1 MNRRVFAVLLMLGL
15 LCVIP
20 LSGKLKESQARR
32 LIMHYDV
39 DTAVMS
45 VSQNDAVAFWRK
57 LQETNPRYQEIYKA
71 AVNGKAKDV
80 KAEIA
85 STIYEASQELKKI
98 PYMND
103 STAVRLT
110 MQMQEAGG
118 IANEYRESDLR
129 FIISDEEN
137 AFTTPDGQVYIC
149 MGLVTLLNADKD
161 LLMAVY
167 AHELAHFVL
176 QHGFAVLY
184 YERKKEKREKLI
196 ADIATGLYATATT
209 AADFYANVNG
219 VDVDWNKTFQNIN
232 RFSYQTQENAG
243 RRVWNG
249 VTRYTMEQEFEAD
262 IVGYNFLEFLGI
274 GGHKY
279 IEMLRCIDSNME
291 VFYNDETSHPLTK
304 DRIELLMQI
313 PELRYEIAEK
323 NNKKY
328 KWFKSAEKV
337 DELYGL

>member
-1 MNRRVFAVLLMLGL
+1 MNRNVFAVLLVLGL

-45 VSQNDAVAFWRK
+45 VPQNDAAAFWRK

-85 STIYEASQELKKI
+85 STIYGASQELKRI

-110 MQMQEAGG
+110 TQMKEAGG

-129 FIISDEEN
+129 FIVSDEEN

-149 MGLVTLLNADKD
+149 MGLVALLKADKD

-167 AHELAHFVL
+167 AHELAHYVL

-184 YERKKEKREKLI
+184 YERKKEKREKLM
-196 ADIATGLYATATT
+196 ADIAIGLYAVATT

-219 VDVDWNKTFQNIN
+219 VEVDWNRTSQNIN
-232 RFSYQTQENAG
+232 CFSFQSQENAG

-262 IVGYNFLEFLGI
+262 VVAYNFLEFLGI

-304 DRIELLMQI
+304 DRIELLTQL
-313 PELRYEIAEK
+313 PVLRNKITEE
-323 NNKKY
+323 NHKKY
-328 KWFKSAEKV
+328 KWSKTAEKG
-337 DELYGL
+337 DDIYGL